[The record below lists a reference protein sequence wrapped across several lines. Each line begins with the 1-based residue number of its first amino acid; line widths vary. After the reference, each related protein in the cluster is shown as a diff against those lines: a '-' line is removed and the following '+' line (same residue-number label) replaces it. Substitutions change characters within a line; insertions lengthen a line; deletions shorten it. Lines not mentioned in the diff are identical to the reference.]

1 MKLQLLTL
9 TICTVL
15 SGSVKL
21 NASDNMATDAP
32 YNIDETKLV
41 TVTGTVKDEAGIPLV
56 GAYVV
61 EVNTSNGVTTDPN
74 GKFTISVSKDSKIEI
89 SFMSYIS
96 ETFLIKNETSLNVVL
111 KEDLR
116 LLDEVVVVGY
126 GSQSRKTLTSSIST
140 VKSDVIEGKPVT
152 NVGEALKGRVAGL
165 YAASNNS
172 IPGRAPRYLIRG
184 GSSVNLSNDPI
195 VIVDGVNRSMSDLDA
210 NDIESIEVLKDA
222 ASASIYGAR
231 ASNGV
236 ILVTTKK
243 GVPSKGP
250 QITFDAT
257 VGFENAVSKWNL
269 MNGTEFLTFLRP
281 QLVDAY
287 EGQSILNGASAAGT
301 GNLSDK
307 ANYSPKYLADGE
319 SVPEG
324 WLSMPDPIDPS
335 KTLIYQ

>member
-15 SGSVKL
+15 SGAVKL

-41 TVTGTVKDEAGIPLV
+41 TVTGAVKDEAGIPLV

-74 GKFTISVSKDSKIEI
+74 GKITISVSKDSKIEI

-140 VKSDVIEGKPVT
+140 V
-152 NVGEALKGRVAGL
+152 
-165 YAASNNS
+165 
-172 IPGRAPRYLIRG
+172 
-184 GSSVNLSNDPI
+184 
-195 VIVDGVNRSMSDLDA
+195 
-210 NDIESIEVLKDA
+210 
-222 ASASIYGAR
+222 
-231 ASNGV
+231 
-236 ILVTTKK
+236 
-243 GVPSKGP
+243 
-250 QITFDAT
+250 
-257 VGFENAVSKWNL
+257 
-269 MNGTEFLTFLRP
+269 
-281 QLVDAY
+281 
-287 EGQSILNGASAAGT
+287 
-301 GNLSDK
+301 
-307 ANYSPKYLADGE
+307 
-319 SVPEG
+319 
-324 WLSMPDPIDPS
+324 
-335 KTLIYQ
+335 